1 MFLGWPQYIWQ
12 FNQEHHGLALTW
24 GLTHLRNL
32 EQPCDPEETKKEA
45 QERLAAERKAYQDE
59 AHARAHQQARR
70 AREAHV
76 LGVYVSTMHG
86 QLVFPSRSG
95 CGRNRT

>member
-1 MFLGWPQYIWQ
+1 MAGRMPWLW
-12 FNQEHHGLALTW
+12 LAL
-24 GLTHLRNL
+24 GL
-32 EQPCDPEETKKEA
+32 QEA
-45 QERLAAERKAYQDE
+45 AMAVTSVTAGDVAAAVGGQSYQDE

-95 CGRNRT
+95 CGRNCT